1 MQKNKNPEWFP
12 AHNGV
17 DTTFKGDN
25 FVRVLIADGN
35 VIDLNKR
42 TPADIYFKS
51 TTYSKV
57 ENKLTTDT
65 NARAEITFIVTF
77 ENGRAYQDIKI
88 KWLQDSEI
96 TSGYIFQMPF

>member
-51 TTYSKV
+51 TTYSKSRKQV
-57 ENKLTTDT
+57 D
-65 NARAEITFIVTF
+65 
-77 ENGRAYQDIKI
+77 Y
-88 KWLQDSEI
+88 
-96 TSGYIFQMPF
+96 